1 MGHDLRSHKTPV
13 MSDTA
18 PPAAPEPMEWA
29 CLRVARDLA
38 QVGPAVE
45 VFRDWLRARG
55 VRSDE
60 TLAALELAVTEAL
73 TNSIRHGGPG
83 AGDFT
88 TRFAWSWR
96 RGELEIEVSEP
107 GNYVPAANWNRLPED
122 PLSEGGRGGFLITE
136 LMDAVEHRNEGGRH
150 ALRLRRRLDHRTD
163 ATITATEAALEAM
176 TEDLGNAYET
186 IAALFGLSED
196 LATADE
202 LGAMARKSLAR
213 LRPLVGAD
221 SAWVRLASPEG
232 TLRRLASDGR
242 ALGPDDL
249 DLDGGMIEPVVARA
263 GVERTLEN
271 RAALPPDD
279 PLHAPGGCAFVCP
292 FSFEG
297 KLRGVLTVKRA
308 VGATSFFSAGQIAL
322 ARTLADFLGIACA
335 NADLQSQRRAQE
347 QARRE
352 LEIAAQI
359 QRALLPQTIPP
370 HPDWEVAGVCAQ
382 AAEVGGDFFDVI
394 DRPDGARLIVIAD
407 VMGKGVPAA
416 LMAATLR
423 TALRALA
430 TSCEGPGELLSRV
443 NHQLCA
449 DLGRIDMFITAQV
462 VWLEAGGRGARFANA
477 GHCSP
482 LLLAPE
488 PAAGMTWWDEV
499 GGLPVGVSARE
510 VYEEARHPVPAG
522 ARAWLM
528 TDGALETENARGEQ
542 LGTEGFAALARGAAT
557 PDTLLHALAARAS
570 EHAAT
575 DDCTLI
581 HFKRRA
587 TASPR

>member
-1 MGHDLRSHKTPV
+1 
-13 MSDTA
+13 MSDPVT
-18 PPAAPEPMEWA
+18 PAAPEPMEWA
-29 CLRVARDLA
+29 CVRVAHDLS

-45 VFRDWLRARG
+45 ILRDWLRARG
-55 VRSDE
+55 AGTDE
-60 TLAALELAVTEAL
+60 TLAELELAVTEAL
-73 TNSIRHGGPG
+73 TNSIRHGGGG
-83 AGDFT
+83 AADFI
-88 TRFAWSWR
+88 TRLAWSWR
-96 RGELEIEVSEP
+96 RGELEIEISEP
-107 GNYVPAANWNRLPED
+107 GLYEPAANWDKLPED

-136 LMDAVEHRNEGGRH
+136 LMDAVEHRNVGGRH
-150 ALRLRRRLDHRTD
+150 ALRLRRRLAHRAD
-163 ATITATEAALEAM
+163 ATISATEAALQAM

-196 LATADE
+196 LATAAE

-213 LRPLVGAD
+213 LRPLLGAD
-221 SAWVRLASPEG
+221 AAWVRLASPDG

-249 DLDGGMIEPVVARA
+249 DLDGGAIEPVVARA

-335 NADLQSQRRAQE
+335 NADLQTQRRAQE
-347 QARRE
+347 QAQRE
-352 LEIAAQI
+352 LEIAARI
-359 QRALLPQTIPP
+359 QRALLPQTISE
-370 HPDWEVAGVCAQ
+370 HPGWEVAGVCAQ

-394 DRPDGARLIVIAD
+394 DRADGSRLIVIAD

-430 TSCEGPGELLSRV
+430 TNSEGPGELLTRV
-443 NHQLCA
+443 NRQLCA
-449 DLGRIDMFITAQV
+449 DLGSIDMFITAQI
-462 VWLEAGGRGARFANA
+462 VWLETGGDAVRFANA

-482 LLLAPE
+482 LLFAPE
-488 PAAGMTWWDEV
+488 PAAAVKWWDEV
-499 GGLPVGVSARE
+499 GGLPIGVSSRE
-510 VYEEARHPVPAG
+510 LYDEARHQVPEG
-522 ARAWLM
+522 ARGWLM

-542 LGTEGFAALARGAAT
+542 LGTDGFALLARGAGDPAA
-557 PDTLLHALAARAS
+557 LLSALEARAS
-570 EHAAT
+570 EHAAS

-587 TASPR
+587 TAPA